1 MHAKL
6 VFDHMFAIWMYYS
19 MFIIINQPDSKN
31 FLRVAE
37 FR

>member
-19 MFIIINQPDSKN
+19 MFIIIKSSIKY
-31 FLRVAE
+31 
-37 FR
+37 